1 MALQDHSYAGSPWS
15 EALVRYLGDDKELRD
30 EFVAD
35 QVRLK
40 IALQIRAL
48 REQAGR
54 NWSQTELGNR
64 ADKPQNVISRIEDP
78 EYGKLT
84 LQTLFE
90 IAAAFDLPLLVEIP
104 EWEDWFERM
113 SDMSSSAL
121 ERRSFDVQYL
131 AAVAPMQQAAIPKFQ
146 LLNHDVTTDMRG
158 NFSAISI
165 TLDNNLWATSRNV
178 MLDNVLTK
186 NLATMFDTSWVLA
199 ENANADP
206 RDAEITTLKERVRQL
221 ETALLRFSVPR
232 GTSRQ
237 PKSPNPIFWGT
248 GQQSQLPI

>member
-1 MALQDHSYAGSPWS
+1 MALQDQSHAGSHWS
-15 EALVRYLGDDKELRD
+15 EALVRYLGGDKELRD

-48 REQAGR
+48 REQTGR
-54 NWSQTELGNR
+54 KWSQTELGNR

-90 IAAAFDLPLLVEIP
+90 LAAAFDLPLLVEIP

-113 SDMSSSAL
+113 SEMSSSSL
-121 ERRSFDVQYL
+121 ERRSFDMEHL
-131 AAVAPMQQAAIPKFQ
+131 AAAAPVQQAAVPRFQ
-146 LLNHDVTTDMRG
+146 INQDAALYFEG
-158 NFSAISI
+158 AYSAMFGS
-165 TLDNNLWATSRNV
+165 LDNTAWTTLRDVVWTTAQV
-178 MLDNVLTK
+178 K
-186 NLATMFDTSWVLA
+186 NLAFASDSSRTFA

-206 RDAEITTLKERVRQL
+206 KDAEITRLKELVRQFQA
-221 ETALLRFSVPR
+221 ALLRSPAGSRVPP
-232 GTSRQ
+232 Q
-237 PKSPNPIFWGT
+237 PKPPNPIFLG
-248 GQQSQLPI
+248 GAQQPQAAVL

>member
-1 MALQDHSYAGSPWS
+1 MALQDQSYAGSRWS
-15 EALVRYLGDDKELRD
+15 EALVRYLGEDKELRD

-54 NWSQTELGNR
+54 EWSQTELGNR

-104 EWEDWFERM
+104 EWEDWLERM
-113 SDMSSSAL
+113 SDMSSSSL
-121 ERRSFDVQYL
+121 ERRSFDMQHL
-131 AAVAPMQQAAIPKFQ
+131 AAVAPLQQASVPKFEQ
-146 LLNHDVTTDMRG
+146 INQGAVVYVRDVSDS
-158 NFSAISI
+158 FSANMALTTRRDIVWMG
-165 TLDNNLWATSRNV
+165 TGV
-178 MLDNVLTK
+178 QTK
-186 NLATMFDTSWVLA
+186 NIAIAFDSSWTLTG
-199 ENANADP
+199 NANADP
-206 RDAEITTLKERVRQL
+206 RDAEIARLKDRHAWRDGSRVAIGFVC
-221 ETALLRFSVPR
+221 TA
-232 GTSRQ
+232 T
-237 PKSPNPIFWGT
+237 
-248 GQQSQLPI
+248 

>member
-1 MALQDHSYAGSPWS
+1 MALQDQSYAGSRWS
-15 EALVRYLGDDKELRD
+15 EALVRYLGEDKELRD

-54 NWSQTELGNR
+54 EWSQTELGNR

-113 SDMSSSAL
+113 SDMSSSSL
-121 ERRSFDVQYL
+121 ERRSFDMQLL
-131 AAVAPMQQAAIPKFQ
+131 AAVAPLQQASVPKFEQ
-146 LLNHDVTTDMRG
+146 INQGAVVYVRDVFDSLSANMALTTRRDIVWTG
-158 NFSAISI
+158 
-165 TLDNNLWATSRNV
+165 TGV
-178 MLDNVLTK
+178 QTK
-186 NLATMFDTSWVLA
+186 NIDIASDSSWTLTG
-199 ENANADP
+199 NANAYA
-206 RDAEITTLKERVRQL
+206 RDAEIAKLKDRIRQL
-221 ETALLRFSVPR
+221 QAALLRSSAV
-232 GTSRQ
+232 SRAQ
-237 PKSPNPIFWGT
+237 PELPKPFLLGG
-248 GQQSQLPI
+248 GQQLQAQ